1 MAGSTGARGAVI
13 GLGAMAAILFGAGM
27 VAAGKLEPT
36 SETRVVA
43 GGDGG
48 EEAAA
53 PAADDPVPAEPLP
66 AHAQDQ
72 PGLAPA
78 EVLASSAEATTT
90 TAPPP
95 TAATTTTSKPAPV
108 RATTTTAPPRTST
121 TTVTTASTPP
131 GRWFTMSPTSGPSLT
146 TVRVSGGGCT
156 GVGAGVAIEISDPAG
171 VPYSGDGAAAG
182 LDGTWTFLLGM
193 GANLADGPHTVRAT
207 CRAGGTVRFG
217 YEPLVFTVSPV
228 STVPVTG

>member
-1 MAGSTGARGAVI
+1 VAGSRQARGAVI
-13 GLGAMAAILFGAGM
+13 GLGTMAAILFGAGM
-27 VAAGKLEPT
+27 VAAGKVEPG

-43 GGDGG
+43 GGAEG

-53 PAADDPVPAEPLP
+53 AAADEPVPAEPLP
-66 AHAQDQ
+66 AHDE
-72 PGLAPA
+72 PVLAPVD
-78 EVLASSAEATTT
+78 VLAASAEATTT

-108 RATTTTAPPRTST
+108 KATTTTAPPRTST
-121 TTVTTASTPP
+121 TAVTSVVSTPP

-182 LDGTWTFLLGM
+182 LDGTWTFLLAM

-207 CRAGGTVRFG
+207 CRAGGLVRFG
-217 YEPLVFTVSPV
+217 YEPLVFTVRPV
-228 STVPVTG
+228 SAMPVTG